1 MHYFQIST
9 NVDES
14 HPNDDVQG
22 TSNSQ
27 QQQPSSQGFNGLR
40 QRSGSFSSELI
51 TPTDDISISNH
62 NQITNNRN
70 HMDHQ
75 NAYEKAWLV
84 RKWYNFDV
92 NFMKP
97 LLTHSRPS
105 LMETMP
111 QFCLPISRLL
121 TSTQQLN
128 DKDEFLGT
136 ETTHSDNQKV

>member
-1 MHYFQIST
+1 MKKNFWFHLVSMMMMISMMLIIHNLFLSIFFYFFIISPGPFKT
-9 NVDES
+9 A
-14 HPNDDVQG
+14 
-22 TSNSQ
+22 
-27 QQQPSSQGFNGLR
+27 
-40 QRSGSFSSELI
+40 I
-51 TPTDDISISNH
+51 Y
-62 NQITNNRN
+62 RN
-70 HMDHQ
+70 YSDQ
-75 NAYEKAWLV
+75 NEYEKAWLV